1 MLCDTVM
8 RVSLV
13 SLLTLF
19 ALSAAAH
26 AQDFSAHQMFEGD
39 DGRTGLVLGA
49 TLVGGD
55 LVCATRTGEDCIDR
69 GAKPA
74 AGLSIHAGQMITPRL
89 AVLGELWGMAH
100 TEDAVTA
107 SQVLATANVRTWVAP
122 RLWLQGG
129 LGVARSQISY
139 KADDLMTQSDT
150 VPAFA
155 AAAGVE
161 VMHERRFALDIEARG
176 GSGFYQSDTRVYN
189 ASLGVGVSWY

>member
-1 MLCDTVM
+1 M
-8 RVSLV
+8 RVSIV
-13 SLLTLF
+13 GFLTLS

-26 AQDFSAHQMFEGD
+26 AQDYSATQMFEGD

-49 TLVGGD
+49 TLEGGD
-55 LVCATRTGEDCIDR
+55 LVCATRSGADCGDR
-69 GAKPA
+69 SAKPA
-74 AGLSIHAGQMITPRL
+74 AGLSVHAGTMINPSL

-100 TEDAVTA
+100 TEQAVTA
-107 SQVLATANVRTWVAP
+107 SQLLVTANVRGWVAP

-139 KADDLMTQSDT
+139 KTGDLMATAQSDT

-161 VMHERRFALDIEARG
+161 VVHQRGFALDIEARG
-176 GSGFYQSDTRVYN
+176 GSGFYTGDARVWN
-189 ASLGVGVSWY
+189 AGVGVGATWF